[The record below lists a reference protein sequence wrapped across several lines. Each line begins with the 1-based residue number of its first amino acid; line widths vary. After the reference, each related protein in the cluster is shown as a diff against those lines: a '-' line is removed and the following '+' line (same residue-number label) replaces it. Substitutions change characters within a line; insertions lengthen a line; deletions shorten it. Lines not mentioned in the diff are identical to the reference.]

1 MNFGRYRISD
11 HHTLPNDYSHFMS
24 LSSKTF
30 MSIFK
35 LAWPRHDGLDVGILA
50 KRKAL
55 YQTKRN

>member
-30 MSIFK
+30 MSKSVFES
-35 LAWPRHDGLDVGILA
+35 D
-50 KRKAL
+50 
-55 YQTKRN
+55 QTLLSKD